1 MISISKNLRSAAIV
15 ATAFAALAGTG
26 ALAQSVT
33 GATHANPK
41 STTAP
46 KATPS
51 PEATETPDVKA
62 SADANTD
69 VAGPQ
74 DSNNSHGKCVSAA
87 AKTDKTLATP
97 HHAANHGGFVSN
109 AARVTCD
116 TK

>member
-41 STTAP
+41 STAAP

-51 PEATETPDVKA
+51 PEASEKPDVSVSETPDVQP
-62 SADANTD
+62 SAG
-69 VAGPQ
+69 AGEA
-74 DSNNSHGKCVSAA
+74 HGDCVSAV
-87 AKTDKTLATP
+87 AKSDATATA
-97 HHAANHGGFVSN
+97 HGHTNHGAAVSH

>member
-33 GATHANPK
+33 GATHASPK

-46 KATPS
+46 RATPLPEASEAPDVKGS
-51 PEATETPDVKA
+51 PEADATPNA
-62 SADANTD
+62 GNTHGDCVSD
-69 VAGPQ
+69 VATTKATFTA
-74 DSNNSHGKCVSAA
+74 HGH
-87 AKTDKTLATP
+87 T
-97 HHAANHGGFVSN
+97 NHGAAVSQ

>member
-33 GATHANPK
+33 GAAHANPK

-51 PEATETPDVKA
+51 PEASEAPDVKG
-62 SADANTD
+62 SPEADGAQGAND
-69 VAGPQ
+69 A
-74 DSNNSHGKCVSAA
+74 HGDCVSAV
-87 AKTDKTLATP
+87 AKSDATATA
-97 HHAANHGGFVSN
+97 HGHTNHGAAVSH
-109 AARVTCD
+109 AARVTC
-116 TK
+116 K